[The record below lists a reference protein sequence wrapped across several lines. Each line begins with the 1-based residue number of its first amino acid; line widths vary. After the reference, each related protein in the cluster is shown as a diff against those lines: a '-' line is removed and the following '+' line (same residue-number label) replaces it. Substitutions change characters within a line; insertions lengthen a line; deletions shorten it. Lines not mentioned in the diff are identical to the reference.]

1 MAQKLRNCNGTSM
14 GVSFFLFVA
23 ISSKIS
29 PFWDNLY
36 KRNETPAMGRGK
48 KNKGAFLKVVLLL
61 LLSELKGFLSTRVHK
76 TGRQE
81 SCMMIEEEGQIGNLF

>member
-1 MAQKLRNCNGTSM
+1 M

-61 LLSELKGFLSTRVHK
+61 PKVS
-76 TGRQE
+76 
-81 SCMMIEEEGQIGNLF
+81 